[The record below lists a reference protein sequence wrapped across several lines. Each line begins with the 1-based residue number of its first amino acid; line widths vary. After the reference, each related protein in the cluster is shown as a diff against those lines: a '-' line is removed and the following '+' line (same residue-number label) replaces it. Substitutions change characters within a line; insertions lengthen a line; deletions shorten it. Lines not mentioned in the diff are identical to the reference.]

1 MNKKP
6 TQRKS
11 QGVKGKAI
19 RQWLLSGRP
28 LTQLEATLNFG
39 YLRLGALVFD
49 MRQEGIPIKT
59 IMVEQEDGGA
69 YARYIIDRS
78 FIKDDRQTSLFDDDG
93 NPL

>member
-1 MNKKP
+1 MKTNT
-6 TQRKS
+6 TQKKS

-28 LTQLEATLNFG
+28 LTQLEATLKFG

-59 IMVEQEDGGA
+59 IKVEQEDGGA
-69 YARYIIDRS
+69 YARYVIDSS
-78 FIKDDRQTSLFDDDG
+78 FVKDERQLSLFDKDG
-93 NPL
+93 NPT